1 MDFLVCLCI
10 GLMSSCLPK
19 NIATFVQDV
28 VSAKHFIASLS
39 FLHPSSSLSHSHSFP
54 SALLILYFIHI
65 RVFLCVW
72 LTRNCGFTVQVPNE
86 SEGKRDWDWRAM
98 FLMFYQCLADI
109 WKASLIPLLLFLV
122 SFPVN
127 VTRIFL
133 PPFYHDI
140 HKDRHPVNNL
150 TRYNIPPWLPLHLP
164 ITSSWREMKL
174 EGWNAGAVTFL
185 RQFGSANAKSRI
197 VWRDLLCLDL
207 TAPRENTLHYYTIIR
222 SNQALWLDESLS
234 ICGDGSNH
242 SFPSNPTLRWNPTV
256 SLWCRRWRLSTLL
269 TSQQPVR

>member
-10 GLMSSCLPK
+10 GLMSSCLSK
-19 NIATFVQDV
+19 NIAPFVQDV
-28 VSAKHFIASLS
+28 VSAKHS
-39 FLHPSSSLSHSHSFP
+39 FLIHLFLLYLY
-54 SALLILYFIHI
+54 SASLILYFIHI

-72 LTRNCGFTVQVPNE
+72 LWFHGSNTRWERGRERLRLTC
-86 SEGKRDWDWRAM
+86 AM

-109 WKASLIPLLLFLV
+109 WKASLVPLLLFLV

-150 TRYNIPPWLPLHLP
+150 TQYNIPPWLPLHLP

-174 EGWNAGAVTFL
+174 EGRNAGAVTFL
-185 RQFGSANAKSRI
+185 RQFGGTNAKSRI

-207 TAPRENTLHYYTIIR
+207 TPPREKH
-222 SNQALWLDESLS
+222 SSLLY
-234 ICGDGSNH
+234 N
-242 SFPSNPTLRWNPTV
+242 N
-256 SLWCRRWRLSTLL
+256 
-269 TSQQPVR
+269 